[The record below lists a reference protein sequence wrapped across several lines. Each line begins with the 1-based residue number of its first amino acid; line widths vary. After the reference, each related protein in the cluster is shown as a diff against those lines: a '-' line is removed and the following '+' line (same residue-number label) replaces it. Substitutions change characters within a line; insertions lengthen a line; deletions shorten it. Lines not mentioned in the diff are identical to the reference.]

1 MFVTVSALTQIIDR
15 ELGYVA
21 DAIAHHECSE
31 EEYKRYLVEMKE
43 LEGRRLNCI
52 KELSTNQKLIKRY
65 ENKIADTFN
74 VVTL

>member
-31 EEYKRYLVEMKE
+31 EEYQKYIADMKD
-43 LEGRRLNCI
+43 LESRRLNRI
-52 KELSTNQKLIKRY
+52 KEISTNQKLIKRY
-65 ENKIADTFN
+65 EYKIADAFKE
-74 VVTL
+74 V

>member
-31 EEYKRYLVEMKE
+31 EEYHKYIADMKD
-43 LEGRRLNCI
+43 LESRRLNRI
-52 KELSTNQKLIKRY
+52 KEISTNQKLIKRY
-65 ENKIADTFN
+65 ENKIADAFKE
-74 VVTL
+74 V